1 MEFEAPSTVFAYSTP
16 SKPHSRLSV
25 MFPPLWLPRV
35 ISIASV
41 PLRQA
46 RPLCYNLILIIK
58 LLESQFALFIPAGV
72 FPVGS
77 D

>member
-1 MEFEAPSTVFAYSTP
+1 
-16 SKPHSRLSV
+16 

>member
-1 MEFEAPSTVFAYSTP
+1 
-16 SKPHSRLSV
+16 
-25 MFPPLWLPRV
+25 MFPPLCLPRV

-46 RPLCYNLILIIK
+46 RALCYNLILIIK

-72 FPVGS
+72 FR
-77 D
+77 